1 MNNILEVVNLSV
13 QFKSKKDTF
22 NEIIGGLDKP
32 SGLIDHFSSLK
43 DLVELSD

>member
-22 NEIIGGLDKP
+22 NAVKDISDIEKICEIIKK
-32 SGLIDHFSSLK
+32 S
-43 DLVELSD
+43 